1 MKPLD
6 KDFKDYLDSSK
17 DELTELLF
25 TLCKIPAPSGQEEK
39 RAEFCRDWF
48 HKNGGEGAY
57 IDDALNVVLPLCCEG
72 ERPIICFM
80 AHTDTVF
87 PDIEP
92 FEVKQEGDIVFCP
105 GVGDDTACLASLM
118 IVARY
123 FIKNYTPKKYGLLFV
138 CNSCEEGLGNLKG
151 TRKIAEDFGDRLE
164 CLISIDGTSEA
175 VCNRAVGST
184 RYKIK
189 IKTEGGHSF
198 SDFGNDNAIAV
209 ASALIAR
216 LYSIEVPDIENTKTT
231 YNVGMIS
238 GGTSVN
244 TIAEDAEFLYEYRS
258 DSSECL
264 DIMKGVFDGI
274 ISEFRGYGFDIETK
288 ILGQRPGMGPVDP
301 VAELELSELCADA
314 IEMACGGE
322 RVPFRSGST
331 DCNIPL
337 SLGIPAACFGS
348 YIGGGAHTRD
358 EWISLKSIY
367 PGTEAV
373 AFLISALIERE

>member
-6 KDFKDYLDSSK
+6 KDFKEYLDNSK
-17 DELTELLF
+17 KELTDLLF
-25 TLCKIPAPSGQEEK
+25 TLCAIPAPSGMEEK

-48 HKNGGEGAY
+48 KKNGGESAY
-57 IDDALNVVLPLCCEG
+57 IDDALNVVLPLGCDNDK
-72 ERPIICFM
+72 PIICFM

-87 PDIEP
+87 PDLEP
-92 FEVKQEGDIVFCP
+92 FEVKQDGDTVSCP
-105 GVGDDTACLASLM
+105 GVGDDTACLVSLM

-123 FIKNYTPKKYGLLFV
+123 FIKNYVGGKYGLLFV

-151 TRKIAEDFGDRLE
+151 SRKIAEDFGDRLHSF
-164 CLISIDGTSEA
+164 ISIDGTSRS

-198 SDFGNDNAIAV
+198 SDFGNANAITV
-209 ASALIAR
+209 AAALITR
-216 LYSIEVPDIENTKTT
+216 LYQVEIPEIEDTRTT
-231 YNVGMIS
+231 YNVGVIS

-244 TIAEDAEFLYEYRS
+244 TIAEDAEFMYEYRS
-258 DSSECL
+258 DSAEGL
-264 DIMKGVFDGI
+264 LAMEKIFDGI
-274 ISEFRGYGFDIETK
+274 IEEFRRYGFDIDVD

-301 VAELELSELCADA
+301 EKELELSSLCAEA
-314 IEMACGGE
+314 IKTACGYE
-322 RVPFRSGST
+322 EVPFRSGST

-337 SLGIPAACFGS
+337 SMGIPAACFGS
-348 YIGGGAHTRD
+348 YLGGGAHTRD
-358 EWISLKSIY
+358 EWISLSSIY

-373 AFLISALIERE
+373 ALVVSNLASRE

>member
-25 TLCKIPAPSGQEEK
+25 TLCKIPAPSGMEEK

>member
-274 ISEFRGYGFDIETK
+274 ISEFRGYGFDIETQ

>member
-25 TLCKIPAPSGQEEK
+25 TLCKIPAPSGMEEK

-48 HKNGGEGAY
+48 HKNGGEAAY

>member
-25 TLCKIPAPSGQEEK
+25 TLCKIPAPSGMEEK

-48 HKNGGEGAY
+48 HKNGGEAAY
-57 IDDALNVVLPLCCEG
+57 IDDALNVVLPLCCDG

-87 PDIEP
+87 PDLEP
-92 FEVKQEGDIVFCP
+92 FEVKQEGDIVSCP

>member
-25 TLCKIPAPSGQEEK
+25 TLCKIPAPSGMEEK

-48 HKNGGEGAY
+48 HKNGGEAAY
-57 IDDALNVVLPLCCEG
+57 IDDALNVVLPLCCDG